1 MQELSDVSG
10 LCQDLGV
17 GVLVNEVNKVDKDP
31 LNVADLVTE
40 DLQVLLH
47 DEETLLLFLKFAK
60 H

>member
-17 GVLVNEVNKVDKDP
+17 GVLVNEVNQVDKDP

-47 DEETLLLFLKFAK
+47 DKETLLLLLKFAT

>member
-17 GVLVNEVNKVDKDP
+17 GVLVNEVNQVDKDP

-47 DEETLLLFLKFAK
+47 DKETLLLFLKFAK